1 MSSSGY
7 LQKTNAT
14 KGRESTA
21 GERYKEIREIIKE
34 NSKKPFKDVIK
45 QIAGI
50 SPGGYYN
57 YTSEKS
63 DKYGNVSLYTVKNLS
78 SYFNLPEGI
87 FDCTLDFD
95 INSKEKIKNK
105 IIEDFGTDSL
115 NVSIENN
122 IDSTINPTTNNLVV
136 EIKKLSQQILLED
149 NINTLEKALKALEAT
164 TAMLKAKLEIH
175 HL

>member
-7 LQKTNAT
+7 LQKINAT
-14 KGRESTA
+14 KGRESIA

-34 NSKKPFKDVIK
+34 NSKKPFKEVIQ

-50 SPGGYYN
+50 SAGGYYN
-57 YTSEKS
+57 YTSEKG

-78 SYFNLPEGI
+78 AYFNLPEGI
-87 FDCTLDFD
+87 FDCTLEFD
-95 INSKEKIKNK
+95 INSREKIRNK
-105 IIEDFGTDSL
+105 ILQDFGDNSL
-115 NVSIENN
+115 NTIESNVENSIN
-122 IDSTINPTTNNLVV
+122 TPTNDLVDA
-136 EIKKLSQQILLED
+136 IKKLSQQILHED

-164 TAMLKAKLEIH
+164 TAILKAKLEIH